1 MPIKT
6 VIFTDVKKF
15 DGNTRRMF
23 HPHEYIQSAGR
34 AGRRG
39 IDTVGNVIHL
49 PNLYKDV
56 SLLEFKKMLLGKP
69 QRLVSKFKVSYDLIF
84 NLINAKNSKQINPQD
99 YINFCQQSMIQNEL
113 NSQITEIS
121 KEIDEASVQEE
132 KMSEQLK
139 ILKTPTSVFEKYNE
153 LTELIEIS
161 KNKKQKQYQR
171 ELQTLTQ
178 NNINFTKDL
187 KHYESLDKQ
196 REHIQN
202 LKNDLH
208 NTNDFIVSQVV
219 TILDKLTEETFV
231 KIDETEKLHITHKS
245 RYAANLREVP
255 CMVFAEFLDSD
266 NVKNLTTIEH
276 VSLFSCFTDINV
288 NEERK
293 SLGISSSHREMFRT
307 AMSFIKDSINKYEDF
322 ETLERINTGTNYH
335 IHYDLLDYIGDWCKA
350 TTIED
355 CKLIIQ
361 EVEKNK
367 DIFIGDFVKAI
378 IKINNIASEV
388 ERVAEFVGNIE
399 LLEKMKEIPHITLKY
414 VATNQSL
421 YL

>member
-1 MPIKT
+1 M
-6 VIFTDVKKF
+6 
-15 DGNTRRMF
+15 
-23 HPHEYIQSAGR
+23 Y
-34 AGRRG
+34 
-39 IDTVGNVIHL
+39 
-49 PNLYKDV
+49 
-56 SLLEFKKMLLGKP
+56 
-69 QRLVSKFKVSYDLIF
+69 
-84 NLINAKNSKQINPQD
+84 
-99 YINFCQQSMIQNEL
+99 
-113 NSQITEIS
+113 
-121 KEIDEASVQEE
+121 
-132 KMSEQLK
+132 
-139 ILKTPTSVFEKYNE
+139 
-153 LTELIEIS
+153 
-161 KNKKQKQYQR
+161 
-171 ELQTLTQ
+171 
-178 NNINFTKDL
+178 
-187 KHYESLDKQ
+187 
-196 REHIQN
+196 IQN
-202 LKNDLH
+202 LETDLH
-208 NTNDFIVSQVV
+208 QTNDYIVSQVI
-219 TILDKLTEETFV
+219 TILDKLKEETFV

-255 CMVFAEFLDSD
+255 CMVFAEFLDSE
-266 NVKNLTTIEH
+266 NVKNLTTIEY
-276 VSLFSCFTDINV
+276 VCVFSCFTDINV
-288 NEERK
+288 NEDYR
-293 SLGISSSHREMFRT
+293 SFSISTSHREMFRN